1 MKHGLLWLLVLQ
13 ISCAAFAQKNTISSK
28 NIEQHITFL
37 ASDALKGRG
46 TGTKDEQKAADY
58 IASQFKKWGLQPKG
72 TNGYEQPFKAN
83 LDTVHVLDAR
93 NVVGYLDN
101 GAARTIIIGAH
112 YDHLGEGYQRGS
124 LDPSPKGKIHNGADD
139 NASGVAG
146 VLELARY
153 FAQNKVKENHN
164 FLFICFSAEELGLL
178 GSKYYANNPTIDLS
192 KANLMLNFDMIG
204 RFEATKAITV
214 GGWGTSPSWGQVV
227 PPVMEREKMAFKV
240 DSAGAGASDHTSFY
254 LKKIPVLFFFT
265 GVHGDYH
272 KPSDDTELINF
283 EGEAK
288 ILNAVTGIINDIDKL
303 PNRLEYRETAMPM
316 ARNMSFKVTMGLLL
330 DYSFNGPGIK
340 VDGVSKNRPGENA
353 GIKGGDLILRL
364 AQYNLNTIYD
374 YMGAL
379 GKFEK
384 GQTVE
389 AEVQRGNEKL
399 LLPVTF

>member
-1 MKHGLLWLLVLQ
+1 MKNLVLLICLFTYQ
-13 ISCAAFAQKNTISSK
+13 LQAQKSAITPK
-28 NIEQHITFL
+28 NVEKHIAFL
-37 ASDALKGRG
+37 ASDELKGRG

-58 IASQFKKWGLQPKG
+58 IANHFKSLGLEPKG
-72 TNGYEQPFKAN
+72 TNGFEQPFKAN
-83 LDTVHVLDAR
+83 IDTVHTVDAR
-93 NVVGYLDN
+93 NVVAYLDN
-101 GAARTIIIGAH
+101 GADRTIVIGAH

-124 LDPSPKGKIHNGADD
+124 LEANSKGKIHNGADD

-146 VLELARY
+146 VLEMARY
-153 FAQNKVKENHN
+153 YAKNGVKEKHN

-178 GSKYYANNPTIDLS
+178 GSKYYSNNPTIDLS
-192 KANLMLNFDMIG
+192 KVNLMLNFDMIG
-204 RFEATKAITV
+204 RFDAAKAITV
-214 GGWGTSPSWGQVV
+214 GGWGTSPTWGQVV
-227 PPVMEREKMAFKV
+227 PPVMEREKMLFKI

-254 LKKIPVLFFFT
+254 VKKIPVLFFFT

-272 KPSDDTELINF
+272 KPSDDTQLINF

-288 ILNAVTGIINDIDKL
+288 ILNAVTGIINDVDKL

-340 VDGVSKNRPGENA
+340 VDGVSKNRPGETA

-364 AQYNLNTIYD
+364 DKYNLNTIYD

-399 LLPVTF
+399 KLPVTF

>member
-1 MKHGLLWLLVLQ
+1 MKKILLVACL
-13 ISCAAFAQKNTISSK
+13 AAGSLYAQKSDISAK
-28 NIEQHITFL
+28 NVQKHITYL
-37 ASDALKGRG
+37 ASDELKGRG
-46 TGTKDEQKAADY
+46 TGTKEEKMSADY
-58 IASQFKKWGLQPKG
+58 IAKYFKEIGLQPKG

-93 NVVGYLDN
+93 NVVGFLDN
-101 GAARTIIIGAH
+101 GADRTIVIGAH

-124 LDPSPKGKIHNGADD
+124 LIPDSKGKIHNGADD

-146 VLELARY
+146 VLELARH
-153 FAQNKVKENHN
+153 FAKNKVKEKHN

-192 KANLMLNFDMIG
+192 TVNLMLNFDMIG
-204 RFEATKAITV
+204 RFDPNKAITV
-214 GGWGTSPSWGQVV
+214 GGWGTSPSWGQVI
-227 PPVMEREKMAFKV
+227 PPVLERDKMAFKI

-254 LKKIPVLFFFT
+254 VKKIPVLFFFT

-272 KPSDDTELINF
+272 KPSDDIELINF

-288 ILNAVTGIINDIDKL
+288 ILNSVVGIVNAVDKL

-340 VDGVSKNRPGENA
+340 VDGVSKNRPGEAA

-364 AQYNLNTIYD
+364 DKYTLNTIYD

-389 AEVQRGNEKL
+389 AEVQRGADKL
-399 LLPVTF
+399 TLPVTFK

>member
-1 MKHGLLWLLVLQ
+1 MKKLLLLICLFTYQLQ
-13 ISCAAFAQKNTISSK
+13 AQKSAITPK
-28 NIEQHITFL
+28 NVEKHIAFL
-37 ASDALKGRG
+37 ASDELKGRG
-46 TGTKDEQKAADY
+46 TGTKDDQKAAGY
-58 IASQFKKWGLQPKG
+58 IAKHFKSLGLEPKG
-72 TNGYEQPFKAN
+72 TNGFEQPFKAN
-83 LDTVHVLDAR
+83 IDTVHAVDAR
-93 NVVGYLDN
+93 NVVAYLDN
-101 GAARTIIIGAH
+101 GADRTIVIGAH

-124 LDPSPKGKIHNGADD
+124 LEANSKGKIHNGADD

-146 VLELARY
+146 VLEMARY
-153 FAQNKVKENHN
+153 YAKNGVKESHN

-178 GSKYYANNPTIDLS
+178 GSKYYSNNPTIDLS
-192 KANLMLNFDMIG
+192 KVNLMLNFDMIG
-204 RFEATKAITV
+204 RFDAAKAITV
-214 GGWGTSPSWGQVV
+214 GGWGTSPTWGQVV
-227 PPVMEREKMAFKV
+227 PLVMEREKMLFKI

-254 LKKIPVLFFFT
+254 VKKIPVLFFFT

-272 KPSDDTELINF
+272 KPSDDTQLINF

-288 ILNAVTGIINDIDKL
+288 ILNAVTGIINDVDKL

-340 VDGVSKNRPGENA
+340 VDGVSKNRPGEAA

-364 AQYNLNTIYD
+364 DKYNLNTIYD

-399 LLPVTF
+399 KLPVTF

>member
-1 MKHGLLWLLVLQ
+1 MKKLLPLICLFTYQLQ
-13 ISCAAFAQKNTISSK
+13 AQKSAITPKNVEKHIS
-28 NIEQHITFL
+28 FL
-37 ASDALKGRG
+37 ASDELKGRG

-58 IASQFKKWGLQPKG
+58 IANHFKSLGLEPKG
-72 TNGYEQPFKAN
+72 TNGFEQPFKAN
-83 LDTVHVLDAR
+83 IDTVHAVDAR
-93 NVVGYLDN
+93 NVVAYLDN
-101 GAARTIIIGAH
+101 GADRTIIIGAH
-112 YDHLGEGYQRGS
+112 YDHLGEGFQRGS
-124 LDPSPKGKIHNGADD
+124 LDPNGKGQVHNGADD

-153 FAQNKVKENHN
+153 YAKNGVKEKHN

-204 RFEATKAITV
+204 RFETGKAITV
-214 GGWGTSPSWGQVV
+214 GGWGTSPTWGQVV
-227 PPVMEREKMAFKV
+227 PPVMEREKMLFKI

-254 LKKIPVLFFFT
+254 VKKIPVLFFFT

-272 KPSDDTELINF
+272 KPSDDTQLINF

-288 ILNAVTGIINDIDKL
+288 ILNAVTGIINDVDKL

-340 VDGVSKNRPGENA
+340 VDGVSKNRPGEKA

-364 AQYNLNTIYD
+364 DKFNLNTIYD

-399 LLPVTF
+399 KLPVTF

>member
-1 MKHGLLWLLVLQ
+1 MKKLFLLIGL
-13 ISCAAFAQKNTISSK
+13 AASQLHAQKSAITPK
-28 NIEQHITFL
+28 NVEKHIAFL
-37 ASDALKGRG
+37 ASDELKGRG
-46 TGTKDEQKAADY
+46 TGTKDEQKAAAY
-58 IASQFKKWGLQPKG
+58 IADHFKSLGLEPKG
-72 TNGYEQPFKAN
+72 TNGFEQPFKAN
-83 LDTVHVLDAR
+83 IDTVHVVDAR

-101 GAARTIIIGAH
+101 GADRTIVIGAH

-124 LDPSPKGKIHNGADD
+124 LEANSKGKIHNGADD

-153 FAQNKVKENHN
+153 FAKNGVKEKHN

-192 KANLMLNFDMIG
+192 KVNLMLNFDMIG
-204 RFEATKAITV
+204 RFDPAKAITV
-214 GGWGTSPSWGQVV
+214 GGWGTSPTWGQVI
-227 PPVMEREKMAFKV
+227 PPVLEREKMAFKI

-254 LKKIPVLFFFT
+254 VKKIPVLFFFT

-272 KPSDDTELINF
+272 KPSDDTQLINF
-283 EGEAK
+283 EGEAR
-288 ILNAVTGIINDIDKL
+288 ILNAVTGIVNELDKL

-340 VDGVSKNRPGENA
+340 VDGVSKNRPGEAA

-364 AQYNLNTIYD
+364 GNYNLNTIYD

-389 AEVQRGNEKL
+389 AEVQRGNEKIK
-399 LLPVTF
+399 LPVTF